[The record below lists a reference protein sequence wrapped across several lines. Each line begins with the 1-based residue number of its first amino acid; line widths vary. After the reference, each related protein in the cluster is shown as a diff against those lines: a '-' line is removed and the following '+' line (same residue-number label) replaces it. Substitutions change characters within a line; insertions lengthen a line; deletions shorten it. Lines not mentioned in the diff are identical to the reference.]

1 MSRPQCVSS
10 RVIAFAA
17 LVLLSLSAQAQSGHV
32 MLTMDDV
39 KWTDGPPALPKGA
52 QLFMMEGNPPDAA
65 PFTMRLKFPANYK
78 VPPHWH
84 PAIEHATVL
93 KGTLHLGMGE
103 KMDTA
108 QAKTLAVGSFAVI
121 PPKSAHFAWTEE
133 ETIVQLHGV
142 GPWGV
147 NYVNPADDPR
157 GKQ

>member
-1 MSRPQCVSS
+1 VVLQAIVVRM
-10 RVIAFAA
+10 
-17 LVLLSLSAQAQSGHV
+17 VLLTGSLGYAQSGHV

-39 KWTDGPPALPKGA
+39 KWTEGPAALPKGA
-52 QLFMMEGNPPDAA
+52 QSFMMEGNPPDAG

-78 VPPHWH
+78 VGPHWH

-93 KGTLHLGMGE
+93 KGTLNLGMGD
-103 KMDTA
+103 KFDTSQTKA
-108 QAKTLAVGSFAVI
+108 LPVGSFVVI
-121 PPKSAHFAWTEE
+121 PPKAAHYVWTSE

-157 GKQ
+157 RK